1 MKTAAAL
8 IATLFTVCAAGCSMS
23 HPLLPAMGGSAR
35 SPHHD
40 VLQNGGSPQNW
51 TTFSPKGS
59 GGHFVG
65 VVVGPDNNL
74 WFDDANNEV
83 LVRVTMTGSPKILQP
98 SVAPFYLTVGA
109 DKKFYVANGD
119 DGQIGT
125 MTTAGVTNRFSTP
138 SGDHPTSLT
147 LGPDGNV
154 WFIEFHH
161 VGKITKKGVIT
172 EFTLPD
178 PFIGGSGITSGPD
191 GNIWFTENQV
201 SKIGKVTPT
210 GTVTVFP
217 IGNSCLPNGIVR
229 AKDGNLWFR
238 CGSNIGRITPAGVI
252 TLVPTTT
259 TGNNFVQDMAE
270 GPDGDPWFTDDN
282 TGIHEI
288 DTSTLAI
295 TDFTPPNS
303 GFNNYTLITGPDGNV
318 WVGAIPDVINVYIPN
333 PLSVTPK
340 SIAFTGNGQMKT
352 LTVTESGTHAW
363 TATSSNIAVA
373 TVAQGGKASQF
384 VVTSV
389 GTGKATITIADAVGN
404 LFKVKVSVP

>member
-1 MKTAAAL
+1 
-8 IATLFTVCAAGCSMS
+8 MS
-23 HPLLPAMGGSAR
+23 HPLLPGVGASAGSGQ
-35 SPHHD
+35 HD
-40 VLQNGGSPQNW
+40 VLQKGGGTPNW
-51 TTFSPKGS
+51 TTFSPTGS

-65 VVVGPDNNL
+65 VVVGPDKNL
-74 WFDDANNEV
+74 WFAEANNER
-83 LVRVTMTGSPKILQP
+83 LNRITMTGALKVLSP
-98 SVAPFYLTVGA
+98 SVPPFYLTLGA
-109 DKKFYVANGD
+109 DKKFYVTNGD
-119 DGQIGT
+119 DNSIGT
-125 MTTAGVTNRFSTP
+125 MTTTGVTARFGTP

-154 WFIEFHH
+154 WFIEFRH
-161 VGKITKKGVIT
+161 VGKITKKGIIT
-172 EFTLPD
+172 EFALPET
-178 PFIGGSGITSGPD
+178 FIGGSGITSGPD

-210 GTVTVFP
+210 GTVTEFP
-217 IGNSCLPNGIVR
+217 IGNSCLPNGIVS

-238 CGSNIGRITPAGVI
+238 CGSNVGRITPAGTI

-259 TGNNFVQDMAE
+259 TGNNFVQDMAK
-270 GPDGDPWFTDDN
+270 GPDGNPWFTDDN

-318 WVGAIPDVINVYIPN
+318 WVGAIPNVINVYIPN

-340 SIAFTGNGQMKT
+340 SLTFTGNGQMKT

-363 TATSSNIAVA
+363 TAASSDTTVA
-373 TVAQGGKASQF
+373 TVAQGGRANQF

-389 GTGKATITIADAVGN
+389 GSGKAMITVADAVGN
-404 LFKVKVSVP
+404 SFKVKVTVP